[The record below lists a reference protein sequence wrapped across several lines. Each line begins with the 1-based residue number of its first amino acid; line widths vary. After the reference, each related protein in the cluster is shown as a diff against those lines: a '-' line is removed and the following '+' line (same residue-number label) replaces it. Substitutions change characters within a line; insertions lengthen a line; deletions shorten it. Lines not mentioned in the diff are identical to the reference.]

1 MMAGKGGLVKLDVG
15 VLSPEQ
21 QETLRQFK
29 IKTRIDNEKY
39 LRSHPEVE
47 VLIGDF
53 LRDVL
58 LKRPADIREFAA
70 DHFTNP
76 NLHATI
82 GSKMEDNCE
91 IE

>member
-1 MMAGKGGLVKLDVG
+1 MAGKDGLVKLDVG
-15 VLSPEQ
+15 VLSAEQ
-21 QETLRQFK
+21 QEKLRQFK
-29 IKTRIDNEKY
+29 IKTRVENEKY

-58 LKRPADIREFAA
+58 LKRPTDIREFAA

-76 NLHATI
+76 NLHVVI
-82 GSKMEDNCE
+82 GSKMKGNSDME
-91 IE
+91 

>member
-1 MMAGKGGLVKLDVG
+1 MMARKGGLAKLDVA

-21 QETLRQFK
+21 QEKLRQFK
-29 IKTRIDNEKY
+29 IKTRIDNEQY

-47 VLIGDF
+47 LLIGDF

-58 LKRPADIREFAA
+58 LKRPADICEFAS

-82 GSKMEDNCE
+82 GSK
-91 IE
+91 IEENSVNE